1 MATTKYVDLNGL
13 SRFKANLQSLI
24 STNLG
29 DLKFYKYE
37 GQSGL
42 TFLFLYSGNYNYSTL
57 IDENSFGYYLSNLL
71 FYLSMLKTQ
80 TGIDTSINSDSMSST
95 LKSYF
100 SKLLG
105 ALTENNFC
113 ICNYNS
119 ISVYFNHD
127 SNYVNVLFGDGT
139 IIMYQVSNNVE
150 TITFNRSNT
159 YHAGTNISIANDG
172 TINNTLDV
180 SVKENVSNKVTSL
193 SSSSTDTQYPS
204 AKCVY
209 DLIGDIET
217 LLSEV

>member
-42 TFLFLYSGNYNYSTL
+42 TFLYLYPGNYNYSTL

-105 ALTENNFC
+105 ALTENNF
-113 ICNYNS
+113 
-119 ISVYFNHD
+119 
-127 SNYVNVLFGDGT
+127 
-139 IIMYQVSNNVE
+139 
-150 TITFNRSNT
+150 
-159 YHAGTNISIANDG
+159 
-172 TINNTLDV
+172 
-180 SVKENVSNKVTSL
+180 
-193 SSSSTDTQYPS
+193 
-204 AKCVY
+204 
-209 DLIGDIET
+209 
-217 LLSEV
+217 